1 MNGSLMSKYSTCV
14 SIPTKVLEE
23 FNNPILIF
31 SLQEMGLNNYVSEL
45 TKSYKEKIQSIND
58 KLDVTQKKYVDLGN
72 YVRKI
77 NAQANYKHYCLLDYN
92 DQARAPLGEKD
103 DTDFKRLYANSVKRY
118 KLKCEN
124 NKINDF
130 QK

>member
-1 MNGSLMSKYSTCV
+1 M
-14 SIPTKVLEE
+14 
-23 FNNPILIF
+23 
-31 SLQEMGLNNYVSEL
+31 
-45 TKSYKEKIQSIND
+45 
-58 KLDVTQKKYVDLGN
+58 DLGN
-72 YVRKI
+72 YVLKI
-77 NAQANYKHYCLLDYN
+77 NAQANYKHYCPLDYN
-92 DQARAPLGEKD
+92 DQVRAPLGEKD